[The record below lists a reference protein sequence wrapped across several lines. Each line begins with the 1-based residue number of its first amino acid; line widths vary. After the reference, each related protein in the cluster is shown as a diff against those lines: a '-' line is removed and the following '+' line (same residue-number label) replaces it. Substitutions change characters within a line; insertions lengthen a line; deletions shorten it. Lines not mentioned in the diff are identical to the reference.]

1 MELKD
6 KLPNLYKNIDETLE
20 SAKLILSEAVP
31 NTQTLFHTPVVSTI
45 HENKIVSRV
54 MVLREFNFDN
64 KILRFHTDNR
74 AAKIDD
80 IMKNASS
87 TVIGYDPDLKIQI
100 KMQGQTKVHIDDEVA
115 KMAWNESTPRSK
127 KCYSVKGGSTKEIE
141 DPQDYDIQDFE
152 SFEEGDSDGC
162 HYDASIDPTTISFYF
177 GDEKIEFNLI
187 DENLY
192 KFKDTKYSK
201 DDIIDLV
208 KYFNK

>member
-1 MELKD
+1 MELKE

-74 AAKIDD
+74 AAKIDN
-80 IMKNASS
+80 ITKNSSS

-100 KMQGQTKVHIDDEVA
+100 KMQGHTEVHIDDEVA

-141 DPQDYDIQDFE
+141 DPQDYDIQDFIVE
-152 SFEEGDSDGC
+152 DG
-162 HYDASIDPTTISFYF
+162 YKNFAVLIFKFQSL
-177 GDEKIEFNLI
+177 EF
-187 DENLY
+187 LY
-192 KFKDTKYSK
+192 LKSSGHRRAIHKW
-201 DDIIDLV
+201 DDNQTSTWLV
-208 KYFNK
+208 P

>member
-74 AAKIDD
+74 AAKIDN
-80 IMKNASS
+80 ITKNSSS

-100 KMQGQTKVHIDDEVA
+100 KMQGHTEVHIDDEVA

-141 DPQDYDIQDFE
+141 HPQDDDIQDFIVE
-152 SFEEGDSDGC
+152 DG
-162 HYDASIDPTTISFYF
+162 YKNFAVLIFKFQSL
-177 GDEKIEFNLI
+177 EF
-187 DENLY
+187 LY
-192 KFKDTKYSK
+192 LKSSGHRRAIHKW
-201 DDIIDLV
+201 DDNQTSTWLV
-208 KYFNK
+208 P

>member
-1 MELKD
+1 MELKE

-74 AAKIDD
+74 AAKIDN
-80 IMKNASS
+80 ITKNSS
-87 TVIGYDPDLKIQI
+87 SSVIGYDPDLKIQI
-100 KMQGQTKVHIDDEVA
+100 KMQGHTEVHIDDEVA

-141 DPQDYDIQDFE
+141 DPQDYDIQDFIVE
-152 SFEEGDSDGC
+152 DG
-162 HYDASIDPTTISFYF
+162 YKNFAVLIFKFQSL
-177 GDEKIEFNLI
+177 EFLYLKSSGHRRAIHKWDDNL
-187 DENLY
+187 
-192 KFKDTKYSK
+192 TSTW
-201 DDIIDLV
+201 LV
-208 KYFNK
+208 P

>member
-74 AAKIDD
+74 AAKIDN
-80 IMKNASS
+80 ITKNSSS

-100 KMQGQTKVHIDDEVA
+100 KMQGHTEVHIDDEVA

-141 DPQDYDIQDFE
+141 DPQDYDIQDFIVE
-152 SFEEGDSDGC
+152 DG
-162 HYDASIDPTTISFYF
+162 YKNFAVLIFKFQSL
-177 GDEKIEFNLI
+177 EF
-187 DENLY
+187 LY
-192 KFKDTKYSK
+192 LKSSGHRRAIHKW
-201 DDIIDLV
+201 DDNQTSTWLV
-208 KYFNK
+208 P

>member
-74 AAKIDD
+74 AAKIDN
-80 IMKNASS
+80 ITKNSS
-87 TVIGYDPDLKIQI
+87 SSVIGYDPDLKIQI
-100 KMQGQTKVHIDDEVA
+100 KMQGHTEVHIDDEVA

-141 DPQDYDIQDFE
+141 DPQDYDIQDFIVE
-152 SFEEGDSDGC
+152 DG
-162 HYDASIDPTTISFYF
+162 YKNFAVLIFKFQSL
-177 GDEKIEFNLI
+177 EFLYLKSSGHRRAIHKWDDNL
-187 DENLY
+187 
-192 KFKDTKYSK
+192 TSTW
-201 DDIIDLV
+201 LV
-208 KYFNK
+208 P

>member
-74 AAKIDD
+74 AAKIDN
-80 IMKNASS
+80 ITKNSSS

-100 KMQGQTKVHIDDEVA
+100 KMQGHTEVHIHDEVA

-141 DPQDYDIQDFE
+141 DPQDYDIHDFIVE
-152 SFEEGDSDGC
+152 DG
-162 HYDASIDPTTISFYF
+162 YKNFAVLIFKFQSL
-177 GDEKIEFNLI
+177 EF
-187 DENLY
+187 LY
-192 KFKDTKYSK
+192 LKSSGHRRAIHKW
-201 DDIIDLV
+201 DDNQTSTWLV
-208 KYFNK
+208 P